1 MVAEVESDLKR
12 MFPASPPPPE
22 GTPDLRVPKR
32 NPAVRGPL
40 NPSVDWVRDRAGV
53 DVATL
58 AITRVPRGED
68 VAYEIV
74 NFIDGTRTV
83 NDIRDAVS
91 AEFGPIDVKAVA
103 EYLDLLARIGA
114 VTWSR

>member
-1 MVAEVESDLKR
+1 
-12 MFPASPPPPE
+12 
-22 GTPDLRVPKR
+22 
-32 NPAVRGPL
+32 VRGPL
-40 NPSVDWVRDRAGV
+40 NPSVDWVRDKAGA
-53 DVATL
+53 DAAAL

-91 AEFGPIDVKAVA
+91 AEFEPIDVKVVA
-103 EYLDLLARIGA
+103 EYLELLARIGA
-114 VTWSR
+114 ITLAR